1 MYRYFFRFVVM
12 TLTILTA
19 NLITIAINNYM
30 VSYKY
35 HYKPLVF
42 TFLGMAIIVV
52 VFYPLFLKLESWV
65 KEISVK
71 VVKSGKSVA
80 GRYMG
85 LILVFVLGLMVLS
98 YFYARMWYHINI
110 LHVLLQGNI
119 SGHM

>member
-52 VFYPLFLKLESWV
+52 VFYPLFIKLENWV
-65 KEISVK
+65 KDISVS

-85 LILVFVLGLMVLS
+85 LVLVFLLGLLVLS
-98 YFYARMWYHINI
+98 YFYARMWYHINL
-110 LHVLLQGNI
+110 LHVLLHGNI
-119 SGHM
+119 NGNM

>member
-30 VSYKY
+30 VSYRY

-52 VFYPLFLKLESWV
+52 VFYPLFIKLESWV
-65 KEISVK
+65 KDISVK

-85 LILVFVLGLMVLS
+85 LVLVFLLGLMLLS

-110 LHVLLQGNI
+110 LQVMMNGTL
-119 SGHM
+119 SR

>member
-1 MYRYFFRFVVM
+1 
-12 TLTILTA
+12 
-19 NLITIAINNYM
+19 M

-52 VFYPLFLKLESWV
+52 VFYPLFIKLESWV
-65 KEISVK
+65 KDISVK

-80 GRYMG
+80 GRYLGLVLVFLLG
-85 LILVFVLGLMVLS
+85 LIVLS

-110 LHVLLQGNI
+110 FQVMLHGNV
-119 SGHM
+119 

>member
-52 VFYPLFLKLESWV
+52 VFYPLFIKLESWV
-65 KEISVK
+65 KDISIK
-71 VVKSGKSVA
+71 VIKSGKSVA
-80 GRYMG
+80 GKYMG
-85 LILVFVLGLMVLS
+85 LVIVFLLGLMVLS
-98 YFYARMWYHINI
+98 YFYTRMWYHLNI
-110 LHVLLQGNI
+110 LQVMLRGNV
-119 SGHM
+119 GN

>member
-1 MYRYFFRFVVM
+1 MHRYFFRFVVM

-52 VFYPLFLKLESWV
+52 VFYPLFIKLESWV
-65 KEISVK
+65 KDISVK

-80 GRYMG
+80 GRYLGLVLVFLLG
-85 LILVFVLGLMVLS
+85 LIVLS

-110 LHVLLQGNI
+110 FQVMLHGNV
-119 SGHM
+119 